1 MTERDDLIAELHA
14 QTARVT
20 WPELERHF
28 ARGVVIRVA
37 PELDLVATGR
47 DFAADD
53 RAAVEAALAAG
64 TLARLEPDEA
74 RRWAEG
80 TPELWA
86 LVVAPWVL
94 VQERLPVEPVE

>member
-1 MTERDDLIAELHA
+1 MTGIDDLSAELLA
-14 QTARVT
+14 QTARVA

-37 PELDLVATGR
+37 PALDLIAVGR
-47 DFAADD
+47 DFASDD
-53 RAAVEAALAAG
+53 RDAVEAALATG
-64 TLARLEPDEA
+64 RVARLSPDEA

-80 TPELWA
+80 SPELWA

-94 VQERLPVEPVE
+94 VQERPPAE